1 MTKLK
6 KAAASSAAAASAAF
20 STNASALAAL
30 AAANTAS
37 SAAAAPSALAAAAY
51 SAAQSDRENK
61 MQWPKLW
68 HSADK
73 PLLLAE
79 GWIKL
84 KAFMEADPK
93 VWGFWLEWYE
103 GILNGTPLP
112 WDLTFEIATTLT
124 KEDWDAGAAHVA
136 ERIQEIEAKL
146 ELERKI
152 STLEHQL
159 NAYEVEHTRH
169 GIGGNNP
176 PEDMQIEPQIVRETT
191 IIWTALDDL
200 KGEADK
206 DTPDKSAVLRI
217 IETLGRA
224 LKAILLWV
232 AQKSDLGVDTLI
244 KWGIPLGG
252 AAVLANPKL
261 VADVIEAAKAWV
273 PYLP

>member
-1 MTKLK
+1 MKKLK
-6 KAAASSAAAASAAF
+6 TAAASAAD
-20 STNASALAAL
+20 SGYSAYSADSVTASAHF
-30 AAANTAS
+30 AS
-37 SAAAAPSALAAAAY
+37 ASAADSAASAY
-51 SAAQSDRENK
+51 SAAQSDREHK

-68 HSADK
+68 HSADM
-73 PLLLAE
+73 PVGVAE
-79 GWIKL
+79 GWTKL

-124 KEDWDAGAAHVA
+124 DEDWDAGAAHVA
-136 ERIQEIEAKL
+136 DRIREIEAIL
-146 ELERKI
+146 ELERRI
-152 STLEHQL
+152 NELEHL
-159 NAYEVEHTRH
+159 LKTNAVEHARQ

-176 PEDMQIEPQIVRETT
+176 PEDMQIEPRIVQETT
-191 IIWTALDDL
+191 IIWAALDDL
-200 KGEADK
+200 KGEVEK

-224 LKAILLWV
+224 LKPILLWV
-232 AQKSDLGVDTLI
+232 AQKGDLSVDTLI

-261 VADVIEAAKAWV
+261 VADVIEAARAWV
-273 PYLP
+273 SILP